1 MIKLQAFAITD
12 PGRERQE
19 NEDRVWA
26 QIYEASEGEAVG
38 LFIVCDGIGGH
49 LGGECASHWAIETV
63 KLELQKLFCP
73 PDPRATVHLSREE
86 LESWEHTGQT
96 TRLSQMK
103 KLDDRVRAAI
113 EKANQVVYAYAQ
125 QKPDKAA
132 DAGTT
137 ISMALVAGSRTIVA
151 NVGDSRTY
159 LLRGDRMR
167 QITKDH
173 SLVAS
178 LVESKQIEPKE
189 IFNHPQR
196 NLIYRSLGNK
206 KEVQVDTFVEILKE
220 GDYLLLCS
228 DGLWEMVQDER
239 TMARMIIESESL
251 EEAGQ
256 KLVKAANT
264 AGGEDN
270 IGLVIVKAT

>member
-1 MIKLQAFAITD
+1 MIKLQAAALTD
-12 PGRERQE
+12 PGRERQV

-26 QIYEASEGEAVG
+26 QVFEASEGEAVG

-49 LGGECASHWAIETV
+49 LGGECASHWAVETV
-63 KLELQKLFCP
+63 KHELQNFLYP
-73 PDPRATVHLSREE
+73 PDPRETVHLSREE
-86 LESWEHTGQT
+86 LESWTHTGQT
-96 TRLSQMK
+96 TRLSQIR
-103 KLDDRVRAAI
+103 KLEERVQEAI
-113 EKANQVVYAYAQ
+113 GKANRVVYEFAQ
-125 QKPDKAA
+125 QKPEQAA

-137 ISMALVAGSRTIVA
+137 ISMALVIGSRIIVA

-159 LLRGDRMR
+159 LLHGDRMR

-178 LVESKQIEPKE
+178 LVASKQIKPEE

-196 NLIYRSLGNK
+196 NLIFRSLGNK
-206 KEVQVDTFVEILKE
+206 KEVQVDTFIESLKE

-228 DGLWEMVQDER
+228 DGLWEMVQDEK
-239 TMARMIIESESL
+239 TMMRIIKKTETL
-251 EEAGQ
+251 EEAGRQ
-256 KLVKAANT
+256 LVEAANT

>member
-1 MIKLQAFAITD
+1 MIKLQAFALTD
-12 PGRERQE
+12 PGRERQV

-26 QIYEASEGEAVG
+26 QVYEASEGETVG

-49 LGGECASHWAIETV
+49 MGGECASHWAVETV
-63 KLELQKLFCP
+63 KSELQKLFCP
-73 PDPRATVHLSREE
+73 PDPRATVHLSNED
-86 LESWEHTGQT
+86 LESWMHTGQT
-96 TRLSQMK
+96 TRLSQMRR
-103 KLDDRVRAAI
+103 LEDRVQEAI
-113 EKANQVVYAYAQ
+113 EKANRVVYEFAQ
-125 QKPDKAA
+125 QKPEQAA

-137 ISMALVAGSRTIVA
+137 ISMALVTGSRTIVA

-178 LVESKQIEPKE
+178 LVASKQIKPEE

-196 NLIYRSLGNK
+196 NLIFRSLGNK
-206 KEVQVDTFVEILKE
+206 KEVQVDTFIETLKE

-228 DGLWEMVQDER
+228 DGLWEMVQDEKTIAR
-239 TMARMIIESESL
+239 TIKESDTL
-251 EEAGQ
+251 EEAGT
-256 KLVKAANT
+256 KLVEAANI

>member
-1 MIKLQAFAITD
+1 MIKLEAVALTD
-12 PGRERQE
+12 PGKERQV

-26 QIYEASEGEAVG
+26 QVYEASEGETVG

-49 LGGECASHWAIETV
+49 LGGECASHWAVETV
-63 KLELQKLFCP
+63 KHELQKLFCP
-73 PDPRATVHLSREE
+73 PDPRATVHLSKEE
-86 LESWEHTGQT
+86 LESWLHTGQT
-96 TRLSQMK
+96 THLSQIRK
-103 KLDDRVRAAI
+103 IEDRVREAI
-113 EKANQVVYAYAQ
+113 EKANRVVYEYAQ
-125 QKPDKAA
+125 QNPDQAA

-137 ISMALVAGSRTIVA
+137 ISMALVTGSRTIVA

-178 LVESKQIEPKE
+178 LVASKQIKPEE

-196 NLIYRSLGNK
+196 NLIFRSLGNK
-206 KEVQVDTFVEILKE
+206 KEVQVDTFIETLKE
-220 GDYLLLCS
+220 GDYLLLCT
-228 DGLWEMVQDER
+228 DGLWEMVQDEKTLVR
-239 TMARMIIESESL
+239 IIKESKTL

-256 KLVKAANT
+256 QLLEAANT

>member
-1 MIKLQAFAITD
+1 MIKLEAVALTD
-12 PGRERQE
+12 PGRERQV

-26 QIYEASEGEAVG
+26 QVYEASEGETVG
-38 LFIVCDGIGGH
+38 LFIVCDGMGGH
-49 LGGECASHWAIETV
+49 LGGECASHWAVETV
-63 KLELQKLFCP
+63 KYELQKLFLP
-73 PDPRATVHLSREE
+73 PDPRATVKISKAE
-86 LESWEHTGQT
+86 LESWQHTGQT
-96 TRLSQMK
+96 TRLSQMR
-103 KLDDRVRAAI
+103 KLDDRVREAI
-113 EKANQVVYAYAQ
+113 EKANRVVYEYAQ
-125 QKPDKAA
+125 QKPEEAA

-137 ISMALVAGSRTIVA
+137 ISMALVTGSRTIVA

-178 LVESKQIEPKE
+178 LVASKQIKPEE

-196 NLIYRSLGNK
+196 NLIFRSLGNK
-206 KEVQVDTFVEILKE
+206 LEVQVDTFIETLKE
-220 GDYLLLCS
+220 GDYLFLCS
-228 DGLWEMVQDER
+228 DGLWEMVQDEK
-239 TMARMIIESESL
+239 TIARIIKESKTL
-251 EEAGQ
+251 EEAGER
-256 KLVKAANT
+256 LLEAANA

>member
-1 MIKLQAFAITD
+1 MIKLQAVALTD
-12 PGRERQE
+12 PGRERQV

-26 QIYEASEGEAVG
+26 QVYEASEGEAVG

-49 LGGECASHWAIETV
+49 LGGECASHWAVETV
-63 KLELQKLFCP
+63 KRELQKLFFP
-73 PDPRATVHLSREE
+73 PDSSTTIHLSKQE
-86 LESWEHTGQT
+86 LESWMHTGQT
-96 TRLSQMK
+96 TRLSQMRK
-103 KLDDRVRAAI
+103 HEDRVKEAI
-113 EKANQVVYAYAQ
+113 EKANRVVYEYSRQ
-125 QKPDKAA
+125 RPERAA

-137 ISMALVAGSRTIVA
+137 ISMALVVGSRTIVA

-159 LLRGDRMR
+159 LLHGDRMR

-173 SLVAS
+173 SLVAT
-178 LVESKQIEPKE
+178 LVESKQIKPEE

-196 NLIYRSLGNK
+196 NLIFRSLGNK
-206 KEVQVDTFVEILKE
+206 KEVQVDTFVESLKE

-228 DGLWEMVQDER
+228 DGLWEMVQDEKVIAR
-239 TMARMIIESESL
+239 TIKESSTL

-256 KLVKAANT
+256 KLVEAANN

>member
-1 MIKLQAFAITD
+1 MIKLEAVALTD
-12 PGRERQE
+12 PGKERQV

-26 QIYEASEGEAVG
+26 QVYEASEGETVG

-49 LGGECASHWAIETV
+49 LGGECASHWAVETV
-63 KLELQKLFCP
+63 KHELQKLFCP
-73 PDPRATVHLSREE
+73 PDPRATVHLSKEE
-86 LESWEHTGQT
+86 LESWLHTGQT
-96 TRLSQMK
+96 THLSQIRK
-103 KLDDRVRAAI
+103 IEDRVREAI
-113 EKANQVVYAYAQ
+113 EKANRVVYEYAQ
-125 QKPDKAA
+125 QKPDQAA

-137 ISMALVAGSRTIVA
+137 ISMALVTGSRTIVA

-178 LVESKQIEPKE
+178 LVASKQIKPEE

-196 NLIYRSLGNK
+196 NLIFRSLGNK
-206 KEVQVDTFVEILKE
+206 KEVQVDTFIETLKE
-220 GDYLLLCS
+220 GDYLLLCT
-228 DGLWEMVQDER
+228 DGLWEMVQDEKII
-239 TMARMIIESESL
+239 ARIIKESNTL

-256 KLVKAANT
+256 QLLEAANT

-270 IGLVIVKAT
+270 IGLVIAKAT